1 MGFFEKLKN
10 GLKKTKDA
18 LMKPVNSLFSSYDK
32 VDDDFYEELFDILV
46 MSDVGVETSEEIID
60 RLKERLKEKKIK
72 ETGAAREE
80 LVEIMT
86 ELVDSGDNSFDVDG
100 GPAVILVI
108 GVNGVGKTTSIG
120 KISAMLTANKKK
132 VVLAGAGTMGASL
145 AQVYALGGWETYL
158 YNRSQKGLDRAKE
171 LIKINESVL
180 VRENIISPEISE
192 RIISEIVLTT
202 ENTCFADAD
211 LVVESIVEDLDAKR
225 AFWAEK
231 SGIVRRDAILATNTS
246 GLHITDIAEAVINPS
261 RFVGQHWLNPPHLL
275 PLCEIIVGKE
285 TAQDTVDKMHKIIV
299 ELGKSPVVVKDING
313 FVINRLQF
321 AILREAL
328 HIVETGAATLEDV
341 DTVMKAGLGLRYAAL
356 GPFGVADMG
365 GLDVFEHISSYLN
378 EELCN
383 RKDVSPVLEDIVAAG
398 NYGIKTGHG
407 FYDYSGERRQQAI
420 EKRDRMYINLAK
432 TLYFNE

>member
-1 MGFFEKLKN
+1 M
-10 GLKKTKDA
+10 
-18 LMKPVNSLFSSYDK
+18 
-32 VDDDFYEELFDILV
+32 
-46 MSDVGVETSEEIID
+46 
-60 RLKERLKEKKIK
+60 R
-72 ETGAAREE
+72 
-80 LVEIMT
+80 
-86 ELVDSGDNSFDVDG
+86 
-100 GPAVILVI
+100 
-108 GVNGVGKTTSIG
+108 
-120 KISAMLTANKKK
+120 
-132 VVLAGAGTMGASL
+132 
-145 AQVYALGGWETYL
+145 
-158 YNRSQKGLDRAKE
+158 
-171 LIKINESVL
+171 
-180 VRENIISPEISE
+180 
-192 RIISEIVLTT
+192 
-202 ENTCFADAD
+202 
-211 LVVESIVEDLDAKR
+211 
-225 AFWAEK
+225 
-231 SGIVRRDAILATNTS
+231 
-246 GLHITDIAEAVINPS
+246 
-261 RFVGQHWLNPPHLL
+261 
-275 PLCEIIVGKE
+275 
-285 TAQDTVDKMHKIIV
+285 KIIV

>member
-1 MGFFEKLKN
+1 M
-10 GLKKTKDA
+10 
-18 LMKPVNSLFSSYDK
+18 
-32 VDDDFYEELFDILV
+32 
-46 MSDVGVETSEEIID
+46 
-60 RLKERLKEKKIK
+60 
-72 ETGAAREE
+72 
-80 LVEIMT
+80 
-86 ELVDSGDNSFDVDG
+86 
-100 GPAVILVI
+100 
-108 GVNGVGKTTSIG
+108 
-120 KISAMLTANKKK
+120 NKKK

-180 VRENIISPEISE
+180 VRENIISQENSD
-192 RIISEIVLTT
+192 RIVSEIVLAT
-202 ENTCFADAD
+202 EKTC
-211 LVVESIVEDLDAKR
+211 VVESIVEDLDAKR
-225 AFWAEK
+225 AFWSEI
-231 SGIVRRDAILATNTS
+231 SGIVRSDAILATNTS
-246 GLHITDIAEAVINPS
+246 GLHITDIAEAVIDPS

-285 TAQDTVDKMHKIIV
+285 TSQDTVDKLRKIIDD
-299 ELGKSPVVVKDING
+299 LGKSPVVVKDING

-328 HIVETGAATLEDV
+328 YIVETGAATIEDV

-378 EELCN
+378 EELCD
-383 RKDVSPVLEDIVAAG
+383 RKDVSPILKDIVAAG

-407 FYDYSGERRQQAI
+407 FYDYSGERKQQSI
-420 EKRDRMYINLAK
+420 EERDRLYISLAK
-432 TLYFNE
+432 TLYFDK